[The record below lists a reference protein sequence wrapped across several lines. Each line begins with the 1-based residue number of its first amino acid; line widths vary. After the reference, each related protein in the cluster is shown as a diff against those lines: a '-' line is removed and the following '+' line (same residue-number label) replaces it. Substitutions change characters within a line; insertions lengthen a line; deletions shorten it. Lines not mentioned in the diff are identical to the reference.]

1 MVKTEL
7 RTPPPV
13 TLLTIKSIATQE
25 LVTPPKYTL
34 HIFGFTYFMS
44 KRIDKRK
51 NLTIKKLVTIVW
63 AAEFLDKKNPRKNR
77 GLEDIMKRIILF
89 HSDNLEEL

>member
-7 RTPPPV
+7 SGFTPVPF
-13 TLLTIKSIATQE
+13 LTIKSIATQK

-44 KRIDKRK
+44 KRIDKRN
-51 NLTIKKLVTIVW
+51 NLTIRKLVTIGW

-77 GLEDIMKRIILF
+77 GFEDITKRIILF
-89 HSDNLEEL
+89 RSDNLEEL